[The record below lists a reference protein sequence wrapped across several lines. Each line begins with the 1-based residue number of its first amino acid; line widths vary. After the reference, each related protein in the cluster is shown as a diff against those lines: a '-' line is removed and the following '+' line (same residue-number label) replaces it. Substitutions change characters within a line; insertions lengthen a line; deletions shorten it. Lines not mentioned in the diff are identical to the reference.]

1 MLKNQ
6 DLARFVASLL
16 PTAVKKGLTHHVL
29 LAFNAATVHDFIKRS
44 KTINEGTVAYL
55 LPALLEPLHQ
65 KPKKLSKDAVV
76 SLDIGFFF
84 QAHSYHY
91 FSSSEV
97 IFLPRFRES
106 VISRINCTEFV
117 FPLTATF
124 PVDYAD
130 LANRT
135 YAAQGGVQK
144 PFKKATPR
152 KNNPMQLQSTRLQIL
167 QHQIRWT
174 MQRRLLCLSKLR

>member
-1 MLKNQ
+1 MVRRPNSTWSFFNSYKSAAQNVPRVSLVTEMLKNQ

-65 KPKKLSKDAVV
+65 KPKKLSKEAVV

-97 IFLPRFRES
+97 IFFLPRFRES
-106 VISRINCTEFV
+106 VKC
-117 FPLTATF
+117 
-124 PVDYAD
+124 
-130 LANRT
+130 
-135 YAAQGGVQK
+135 
-144 PFKKATPR
+144 
-152 KNNPMQLQSTRLQIL
+152 RLQP
-167 QHQIRWT
+167 
-174 MQRRLLCLSKLR
+174 